1 MPQTLLLKVCA
12 IPDCIW
18 SDSSKIYIFVCMYS
32 CFAGSLLPHIPS
44 HIVLGVTG
52 INSNLPTRSKG
63 HVSSFFEDDVT
74 QIPVKRWD
82 MDRHGCADSPTASVQ
97 VLTVRFGAFLENIEY
112 FDPTMWDIPVVECEY
127 MDPQQRLLLE
137 AVSGLTFAMGA
148 DVVKCG
154 IFVGAS
160 TCDYQTLI
168 SRRIEAHTAT
178 TPFSVTATGLGII
191 PGRIAFHLGMQG
203 PAIATDTAC
212 SSSLVSLSIAHQM
225 THQQV
230 IKSSFSC
237 GSSLLIDQGQFR
249 AFESANMLAKDGR
262 SKALDASADGFAR
275 GEAIVA
281 LRLDEI
287 SESIR
292 GVLCVLESIYVNQ
305 DGKSSRLTAP
315 NGPAQTALI
324 TETLRRSACEPSDVA
339 KFMLHGT
346 GTPLG
351 DPIELG
357 ALLKSYQS
365 SSQDTTESLL
375 NLCAIKTSVGHS
387 EAAAG
392 IVSLSGAIAMKSMPI
407 VPVLHL
413 RCLNEHLKC
422 LMESSRDKGPYLS
435 IKRCSAPG
443 NGDRTERNSIGVS
456 SFASQGTNCH
466 AVLSLRHN
474 QSMQVQAEAVM
485 RNLWRK
491 KCMWIFALPETR
503 MKFVCSRYTSALFE
517 LPVRFP
523 SPDSLQECF
532 LEV

>member
-1 MPQTLLLKVCA
+1 
-12 IPDCIW
+12 
-18 SDSSKIYIFVCMYS
+18 MYT

-44 HIVLGVTG
+44 HVVLGVTG
-52 INSNLPTRSKG
+52 INSNLPTRCKG
-63 HVSSFFEDDVT
+63 HISSFSEDGIT
-74 QIPVKRWD
+74 QIPMKRWD
-82 MDRHGCADSPTASVQ
+82 MDRHGYTESPTANAQ

-112 FDPTMWDIPVVECEY
+112 FDPTIWDIPVIECEY

-137 AVSGLTFAMGA
+137 AVSGLTFALGA
-148 DVVKCG
+148 AVVKCG

-160 TCDYQTLI
+160 TCDYQSLI
-168 SRRIEAHTAT
+168 SKRIEAYKT
-178 TPFSVTATGLGII
+178 TTSFCVTATGLGVI

-225 THQQV
+225 TQQEV

-237 GSSLLIDQGQFR
+237 GSSLLIDQGQFQ

-287 SESIR
+287 SEDSR
-292 GVLCVLESIYVNQ
+292 DVLCVLQSIYVNQ

-339 KFMLHGT
+339 KLMLHGT

-365 SSQDTTESLL
+365 SNQDTCDSQR
-375 NLCAIKTSVGHS
+375 NLCAVKTSVGHS

-392 IVSLSGAIAMKSMPI
+392 IVSLSGAIAMKSMQI
-407 VPVLHL
+407 VPLLHL
-413 RCLNEHLKC
+413 RHLNEHLER
-422 LMESSRDKGPYLS
+422 LVESCRDKGSCLG
-435 IKRCSAPG
+435 IKRCSAPS
-443 NGDRTERNSIGVS
+443 NGDRTDRDFIGVS

-466 AVLSLRHN
+466 AILSLCHH
-474 QSMQVQAEAVM
+474 QSVQTQSESVT
-485 RNLWRK
+485 RDLWRK

-503 MKFVCSRYTSALFE
+503 IKLVCSRDTCILFE
-517 LPVRFP
+517 LPVHFP

-532 LEV
+532 LEVCDVISLAFQRF